1 MTQTRDP
8 DKLGLLRSIWSAS
21 KVVPALPRTVVV
33 IGLTIAGLFELFGL
47 ATIIPLFAIMDPASV
62 TDVGGRRGALR
73 DAVADIFAFFGLPV
87 SLASMLAIIV
97 LFLAIKAAIGIQVA
111 RYVAG
116 VIAKINTDTRLDVVR
131 TLMQARWSFYARQRL
146 SYLVT
151 AAGESSNAVGESF
164 QTSADLL
171 TSFLRIFVYLF
182 VCYLISPAMV
192 LLAAAVAML
201 MAVSYGHLVRQSKRA
216 AKSQN
221 KAMRQMNVDLTD
233 VFVGMK
239 SIRAMGRQAQMATL
253 LSTDSEA
260 LDNEMRSRI
269 LSTEYAEELQ
279 APLIAISLVLGLL
292 GGSMLL
298 KLAGQELLLIAILLV
313 RLANTFGF
321 VQRATERLSTTQ
333 VRVASTRHLIAE
345 AAASQEQFTGTV
357 LPDPR
362 HGVRFES
369 VSCEHADGKKILN
382 KATFAVA
389 PGRITTLTG
398 GSGVGK
404 TTTLDLILGLLPPS
418 GGAIVMGG
426 IDSAEVDLLR
436 WRQMIGYVPQEVT
449 MFHDSVRN
457 NITLGEEQYSDADIW
472 AALRAA
478 GADRFIEELPLG
490 LDHVVGER
498 GQMISGGQ
506 RQRIALARALL
517 HRPAILI
524 LDEATTGLDRETE
537 AAICAGIREMAVND
551 GLTVLAVSHNDAWRT
566 VADTMYRISN
576 GSILPFE
583 HDTGAEIIPL
593 GR

>member
-1 MTQTRDP
+1 
-8 DKLGLLRSIWSAS
+8 
-21 KVVPALPRTVVV
+21 
-33 IGLTIAGLFELFGL
+33 
-47 ATIIPLFAIMDPASV
+47 
-62 TDVGGRRGALR
+62 
-73 DAVADIFAFFGLPV
+73 
-87 SLASMLAIIV
+87 
-97 LFLAIKAAIGIQVA
+97 
-111 RYVAG
+111 
-116 VIAKINTDTRLDVVR
+116 
-131 TLMQARWSFYARQRL
+131 
-146 SYLVT
+146 
-151 AAGESSNAVGESF
+151 
-164 QTSADLL
+164 
-171 TSFLRIFVYLF
+171 
-182 VCYLISPAMV
+182 
-192 LLAAAVAML
+192 
-201 MAVSYGHLVRQSKRA
+201 
-216 AKSQN
+216 
-221 KAMRQMNVDLTD
+221 MNVDLTD
-233 VFVGMK
+233 VFIGMK

-279 APLIAISLVLGLL
+279 APLIAICLVLGLL

-298 KLAGQELLLIAILLV
+298 GLAGHELLLIAILLV
-313 RLANTFGF
+313 RLSNTFGF

-345 AAASQEQFTGTV
+345 AAASQERFIGTV

-362 HGVRFES
+362 RGVRFES
-369 VSCEHADGKKILN
+369 VSFEHADGKKILIN
-382 KATFAVA
+382 ATFAVA

-426 IDSAEVDLLR
+426 IDSAKVDLLK

-472 AALRAA
+472 MALRAA
-478 GADRFIEELPLG
+478 GAARFIEELPLG

-506 RQRIALARALL
+506 RQRVALARALL

-537 AAICAGIREMAVND
+537 AAICAGIREMTVND

-566 VADTMYRISN
+566 IADTMYKISN